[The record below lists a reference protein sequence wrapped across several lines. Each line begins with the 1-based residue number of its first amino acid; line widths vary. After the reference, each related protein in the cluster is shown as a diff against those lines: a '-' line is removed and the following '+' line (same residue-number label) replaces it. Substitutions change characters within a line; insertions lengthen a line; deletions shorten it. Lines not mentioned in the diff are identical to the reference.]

1 MKAYLEQDN
10 PASHQGSLTKAA
22 CCGLRCNGFLPSTPF
37 LPVMKT
43 QRPHLSLII
52 CFTLLLTLGGAMGG
66 DIILLESTD
75 GRSILGQI
83 LKQSADSVLVQRAD
97 GQSFEIPLSR
107 LTAAT
112 VKKIQAAKPSSVP
125 PALGDDATFAITK
138 VEVVTTPQEFVNGI
152 DQQLNFLMATTA
164 PAAGEVF
171 VVVSYVIRSRQATVS
186 CDPAGDFAMLGAR
199 GRAGLMGAG
208 AAGQAGAFGK
218 RTWMPGSKTNSPLWL
233 TAGKWEG
240 TSLYTIPSAKVAA
253 AAIRFRGKDYPIAS
267 FLPADGRQNA
277 TVAAAGAMPPPVQSS
292 PNTMLG
298 GGGGHYTWRS
308 PSADI
313 PVFAEGI
320 VVKDVVKNGARQWI
334 IKGAPGGKGS
344 VPFVGDRQP
353 IDNPGSKDVR
363 IEIDA
368 AAGSTTYAGLS
379 FTTPCVLEI
388 LPDGTLLADKEGVV
402 ARDRAGKEWTSQR
415 QVLKGMPAIVFTSA
429 SKATSFPALPA
440 EAAPA
445 AAKWPALTSELSG
458 GMEVRVR
465 NPNEFSVKVGLRSG
479 GKGKD
484 FTVAANGVKSAYVPN
499 GSYDIYFQYSTDP
512 DGLYQGDSFTLR
524 TNGVEIKIV
533 KVVNGNYG
541 IRKVR

>member
-75 GRSILGQI
+75 GRTILGQI

-112 VKKIQAAKPSSVP
+112 VKKIQAAQPSNVP
-125 PALGDDATFAITK
+125 PAPGDDATFAITN
-138 VEVVTTPQEFVNGI
+138 VEVVRTPQEFLRGLT
-152 DQQLNFLMATTA
+152 QEGQLVMGTA
-164 PAAGEVF
+164 SPVAGEVF
-171 VVVSYVIRSRQATVS
+171 VVVSYVIHSSQAAVS
-186 CDPAGDFAMLGAR
+186 CDPSGDFVMIGAR
-199 GRAGLMGAG
+199 GTAGLIGAG
-208 AAGQAGAFGK
+208 AAVQAGASGK
-218 RTWMPGSKTNSPLWL
+218 RTWMPGGKINSPLRL
-233 TAGKWEG
+233 TAGKWED
-240 TSLYTIPSAKVAA
+240 TSLYTIPTTKVAA

-267 FLPADGRQNA
+267 FLPAGGQQKA
-277 TVAAAGAMPPPVQSS
+277 TVAAASATPPPAQIS
-292 PNTMLG
+292 PVTMPG
-298 GGGGHYTWRS
+298 DRGGHYTWRG

-320 VVKDVVKNGARQWI
+320 VVKDVLQHGTRQWI

-388 LPDGTLLADKEGVV
+388 LPDGTLLANKEGVV
-402 ARDRAGKEWTSQR
+402 ARDRAGNNWISKR
-415 QVLKGMPAIVFTSA
+415 QVLAGRPVVIFTPAI
-429 SKATSFPALPA
+429 KAAAPQALSA

-445 AAKWPALTSELSG
+445 AAKWPAMTSELSG

-479 GKGKD
+479 GKGRD

-512 DGLYQGDSFTLR
+512 DGLYQGDRFTLR
-524 TNGVEIKIV
+524 NNGVEIKIV